1 MLGPSFHAGCTAGS
15 CGISRYVPARPRE
28 GELAQKLLRV
38 IFLCLTTAVT
48 AAAAG
53 SPAIS
58 IRGGGTLVVQGN
70 AEVPPYGR
78 AGGWTEGTSRSS
90 ARFIVR
96 HFLFGAPNAAP
107 LMELYVT
114 RTLTGEPPDGVF
126 EVGLVGGFLSSFA
139 SKAGYGYTAP
149 SFDEMVIGGERVKR
163 CRAEL
168 SKGDR
173 KTWLY
178 AYIFVRQ
185 PSLIFLTLRP
195 DPNAGAG
202 IEEYFRQVRFQ

>member
-1 MLGPSFHAGCTAGS
+1 MQVTL
-15 CGISRYVPARPRE
+15 V
-28 GELAQKLLRV
+28 
-38 IFLCLTTAVT
+38 CLTIALT

-53 SPAIS
+53 PPAIS
-58 IRGGGTLVVQGN
+58 IRGDGTLIVQGS
-70 AEVPPYGR
+70 AEVPPYG
-78 AGGWTEGTSRSS
+78 GVGDWTEGTSRST

-96 HFLFGAPNAAP
+96 HFLFGAPNTAP

-114 RTLTGEPPDGVF
+114 RNLTGEPPDGVF

-139 SKAGYGYTAP
+139 SKAGFSYTAP

-168 SKGDR
+168 SRGDR
-173 KTWLY
+173 KIWLY

-202 IEEYFRQVRFQ
+202 IEEYLRQVRFQ